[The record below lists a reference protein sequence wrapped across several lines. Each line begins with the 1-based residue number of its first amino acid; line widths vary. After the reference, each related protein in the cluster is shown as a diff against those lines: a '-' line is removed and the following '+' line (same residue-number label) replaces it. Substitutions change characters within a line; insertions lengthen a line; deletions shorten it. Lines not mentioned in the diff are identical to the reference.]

1 MTDFASKADRDSLTD
16 LWQSCFGDS
25 EDYIRLFLDTLWTE
39 NNGLVLRKNGKI
51 TSMLFLLDGSLR
63 CGGEQTRSGYIYAA
77 CTAPEHRGKGYMSAL
92 LNGADDIARR
102 QGKEFLCL
110 VPSEQSLF
118 EYYARFGYL
127 SSFKTKKIV
136 LSRFV
141 LEQIAD
147 TLQSVTDPSP
157 KELEELRSECLAA
170 DNAFIWG
177 RDVIEYAREETLFTG
192 GKAVYA
198 AKNGR
203 LSAYAFANRIRNRTV
218 IKELC
223 VRDNAFGT
231 LATNLLEDDAETYE
245 FHLPMS
251 FPLSADRFSVIDKG
265 MLKPLTDCARRAAV
279 HCKDAYIGLTL
290 E

>member
-1 MTDFASKADRDSLTD
+1 
-16 LWQSCFGDS
+16 
-25 EDYIRLFLDTLWTE
+25 
-39 NNGLVLRKNGKI
+39 
-51 TSMLFLLDGSLR
+51 MLFLLDGSLR

-157 KELEELRSECLAA
+157 K
-170 DNAFIWG
+170 DW
-177 RDVIEYAREETLFTG
+177 
-192 GKAVYA
+192 
-198 AKNGR
+198 
-203 LSAYAFANRIRNRTV
+203 RN
-218 IKELC
+218 
-223 VRDNAFGT
+223 
-231 LATNLLEDDAETYE
+231 
-245 FHLPMS
+245 
-251 FPLSADRFSVIDKG
+251 
-265 MLKPLTDCARRAAV
+265 
-279 HCKDAYIGLTL
+279 
-290 E
+290 

>member
-1 MTDFASKADRDSLTD
+1 MTEFASKTDKDSLTD
-16 LWQSCFGDS
+16 LWQRCFGDS
-25 EDYIRLFLDTLWTE
+25 EDYIRLFLNTLWTDKNCLVFRE
-39 NNGLVLRKNGKI
+39 NGTI
-51 TSMLFLLDGSLR
+51 TSMLFLLEGALR
-63 CGGEQTRSGYIYAA
+63 CGVDPIRSGYIYAA
-77 CTAPEHRGKGYMSAL
+77 CTAPEYRGKGYMSAL
-92 LNGADDIARR
+92 LKAADDIARQ

-118 EYYARFGYL
+118 GYYARFGYL
-127 SSFKTKKIV
+127 SAFKTKKIV
-136 LSRFV
+136 LSRFA

-147 TLQSVTDPSP
+147 ALQSVTDPSP
-157 KELEELRSECLAA
+157 KELEELRSECLAT
-170 DNAFIWG
+170 DHAFIWG
-177 RDVIEYAREETLFTG
+177 ADVLEYARKETLFTG

-203 LSAYAFANRIRNRTV
+203 LSAYAFLHRIRDRTV

-231 LATNLLEDDAETYE
+231 LAANLLEDDAETFE

-265 MLKPLTDCARRAAV
+265 MLKPLTDCARKAV
-279 HCKDAYIGLTL
+279 AHCKDAYIGLTL